1 MQAIH
6 FVLDILIYQGSAAY
20 ILVLRSQI
28 MSRMKNWFLAF
39 AEHLCVNEHQFL
51 LEVASTLT
59 TLISA
64 QPALILDHSSGLKE
78 RLRSLLTFYSVLS
91 SVITHDNLQLV
102 SNMGCG
108 SWIISD
114 LKPGYIVTKQSCCVS
129 LGITILSPVETFVP
143 VIGSLKLST
152 PNKYK

>member
-1 MQAIH
+1 MQAIY
-6 FVLDILIYQGSAAY
+6 FVLDILIYQGSAVY

-51 LEVASTLT
+51 LDVASTLT

-64 QPALILDHSSGLKE
+64 QPALIVEHSSGLKE

-91 SVITHDNLQLV
+91 LVITHDNLQLV

-114 LKPGYIVTKQSCCVS
+114 LKPGYIVTKQSCRVS
-129 LGITILSPVETFVP
+129 LGITILSAVETFVP